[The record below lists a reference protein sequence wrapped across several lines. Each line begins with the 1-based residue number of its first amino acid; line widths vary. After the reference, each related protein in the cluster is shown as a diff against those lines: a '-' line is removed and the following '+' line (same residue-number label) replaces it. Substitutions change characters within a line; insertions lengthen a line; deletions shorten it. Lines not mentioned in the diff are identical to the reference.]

1 MKQGS
6 LGRFPDFWNFRN
18 FIMVLGDYCI
28 NGFIML
34 AMVC

>member
-6 LGRFPDFWNFRN
+6 LGRFPDFRN
-18 FIMVLGDYCI
+18 FIMDLGDYCI

-34 AMVC
+34 AVVC